1 MKTISAQHSSIKDKN
16 IVTKKPSWHGN
27 ILNTVNQEEL
37 IETLVLKLTP
47 REKDY
52 FEVLRI
58 LIKSDVRSMS
68 AENKIAHA
76 LSIFTRFDTT
86 FSRILE
92 KKVFQMLSC
101 FKEILEDKVC
111 TYCFKGLGLAILGN
125 FSSDQMVIE
134 LIKITQK
141 RLKTME
147 DLKQNT
153 GRPRS
158 DMDGQNWRGLKWI
171 AFGSI

>member
-1 MKTISAQHSSIKDKN
+1 
-16 IVTKKPSWHGN
+16 
-27 ILNTVNQEEL
+27 
-37 IETLVLKLTP
+37 
-47 REKDY
+47 
-52 FEVLRI
+52 
-58 LIKSDVRSMS
+58 
-68 AENKIAHA
+68 
-76 LSIFTRFDTT
+76 
-86 FSRILE
+86 
-92 KKVFQMLSC
+92 MLSC

-134 LIKITQK
+134 LIKISQK
-141 RLKTME
+141 RLKTIE

-153 GRPRS
+153 GKPRS